1 MSSSSGTYSSGF
13 LCITA
18 DSNLANNA
26 AVLGIMKDNSQ
37 NGKFTMPM
45 TTRDPNRVDW
55 QTDMSTLRDPT
66 IDNTDFTFT
75 TEGYYRPVM
84 YMMSDGRTASDVR
97 TPQHLDGHCHPTWVT
112 SIPYI
117 SIRLPIQVMSDDVRI
132 VIPTDSD
139 EFRAAAEPAEW
150 VDTDDEDT
158 AINLRQAPAERA
170 IARAAEVGFID
181 QSGTVMSCAVDV
193 KCEVPVEIWIG
204 GEKQQSVSGRDFRAT
219 INEVLTANL
228 S

>member
-1 MSSSSGTYSSGF
+1 M
-13 LCITA
+13 
-18 DSNLANNA
+18 
-26 AVLGIMKDNSQ
+26 
-37 NGKFTMPM
+37 
-45 TTRDPNRVDW
+45 
-55 QTDMSTLRDPT
+55 
-66 IDNTDFTFT
+66 
-75 TEGYYRPVM
+75 
-84 YMMSDGRTASDVR
+84 
-97 TPQHLDGHCHPTWVT
+97 
-112 SIPYI
+112 
-117 SIRLPIQVMSDDVRI
+117 
-132 VIPTDSD
+132 IPTDSD

-181 QSGTVMSCAVDV
+181 QSGTVMSCAGDF